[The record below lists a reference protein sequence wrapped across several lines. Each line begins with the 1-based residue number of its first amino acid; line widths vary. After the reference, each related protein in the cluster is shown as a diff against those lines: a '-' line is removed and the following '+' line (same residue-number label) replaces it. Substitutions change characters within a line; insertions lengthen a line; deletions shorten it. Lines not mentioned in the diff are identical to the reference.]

1 MKFSQQA
8 ASSLLF
14 ASAVIATEPL
24 TADKLE
30 ADIKTSEL
38 QSVLWNLNHIA
49 DRNGGNRAFGEP
61 GYKASVDFVVER
73 ARGRFHP
80 EFDTIV
86 QPFNH
91 TYDKT
96 LEISVTGPDGEDV
109 FVISPQYNPAT
120 PLPGGITA
128 ELINTPVN
136 DETGSGC
143 LEEQWEGIDATGKL
157 ALVKRGVCAVSEK
170 LKFAKA
176 KGALGVILYNQAPG
190 TNFATPTLGAENIGQ
205 IIPVGI
211 VPLEAG
217 RAWIARLEAGETL
230 TVNLLVDAIAET
242 RETWNVIAETKE
254 GDPNNV
260 IMLGAHLDSVQQGPG
275 VNDDGS
281 GTAALLEIMT
291 AVRQYKGFPH
301 KIRFA
306 WWGAEES
313 GLVGSLHYT
322 STLTQEEANKIKY
335 YFNYD
340 MIGSIAP
347 VYEVESYEN
356 SGIGPQLLEQY
367 LVSKGKT
374 VEYGGFEAGNSDY
387 VGFVELGI
395 PTAALFTGAG
405 EPWDPCYHQACD
417 TLDNIDWEALTLNT
431 KAAAR
436 ALVTLAHSLEGVPPR
451 QTTTPNLR
459 GRSKMTHQFRK
470 WKRLAEEAGHS
481 HGKLC
486 SHKSKPSVV

>member
-1 MKFSQQA
+1 MKFTQKVA
-8 ASSLLF
+8 AAALF
-14 ASAVIATEPL
+14 ASGAIATDPL
-24 TADKLE
+24 TADKVE
-30 ADIKTSEL
+30 ADIKTDEL
-38 QSVLWNLNHIA
+38 QRVLWNLNHIA

-73 ARGRFHP
+73 AQGRFWP
-80 EFDTIV
+80 EMDTWV

-96 LEISVTGPDGEDV
+96 LEISVTGPEGEDV

-128 ELINTPVN
+128 SLINTPV
-136 DETGSGC
+136 DDATGSMC
-143 LEEQWEGIDATGKL
+143 LPEQWEGIDATGKL
-157 ALVKRGVCAVSEK
+157 ALVKRGICGVAEK
-170 LKFAKA
+170 LKLARA
-176 KGALGVILYNQAPG
+176 HGALGVILYNQDPG
-190 TNFATPTLGAENIGQ
+190 TNYATPTLQAENIGQ
-205 IIPVGI
+205 LIPVGI
-211 VPLEAG
+211 IPLEVG
-217 RAWIARLEAGETL
+217 TAWIARLNAGED
-230 TVNLLVDAIAET
+230 VVVKLLVDAVSDT
-242 RETWNVIAETKE
+242 RETWNVISETKE

-281 GTAALLEIMT
+281 GTAALLEIMGS
-291 AVRQYKGFPH
+291 VKNYKGFPH

-313 GLVGSLHYT
+313 GLVGSLYYT
-322 STLTQEEANKIKY
+322 SQLSEAEANKIKY

-340 MIGSIAP
+340 MIGSINP
-347 VYEVESYEN
+347 IFEIESYEN
-356 SGIGPQLLEQY
+356 SGIGPQLLEDY

-374 VEYGGFEAGNSDY
+374 VEHGGFGDGNSDY

-405 EPWDPCYHQACD
+405 EPWDPCYHQECD
-417 TLDNIDWEALTLNT
+417 TIDNIDYDALTVNT

-436 ALVTLAHSLEGVPPR
+436 ALVTLAHSLEGVPTR
-451 QTTTPNLR
+451 ATTTPNLR
-459 GRSKMTHQFRK
+459 GRSKIASQFKR
-470 WKRLAEEAGHS
+470 WKRLAEES
-481 HGKLC
+481 HGHGKMC
-486 SHKSKPSVV
+486 SHKEKKSTV

>member
-1 MKFSQQA
+1 MKFSQQVA
-8 ASSLLF
+8 AAALF
-14 ASAVIATEPL
+14 ASGAVATAPL
-24 TADKLE
+24 TADKVE
-30 ADIKTSEL
+30 ADIKIDEL
-38 QSVLWNLNHIA
+38 QRVLWNLNHIA
-49 DRNGGNRAFGEP
+49 DTHGGNRAFGEP

-73 ARGRFHP
+73 ARGRFWP
-80 EFDTIV
+80 EMDTFV

-96 LEISVTGPDGEDV
+96 LKISVTGPDGEDV

-128 ELINTPVN
+128 SLINTPVN
-136 DETGSGC
+136 DTTGSMC
-143 LEEQWEGIDATGKL
+143 LEEQWAGIDATGKL
-157 ALVKRGVCAVSEK
+157 ALVKRGVCAVSDK

-190 TNFATPTLGAENIGQ
+190 TNYATPTLGAENIGK

-217 RAWIARLEAGETL
+217 EAWIARLAAGENL
-230 TVNLLVDAIAET
+230 VVKLLVDAISET
-242 RETWNVIAETKE
+242 RETWNVISETKE

-281 GTAALLEIMT
+281 GTAALLEIMGS
-291 AVRQYKGFPH
+291 VKNYKGFPH

-313 GLVGSLHYT
+313 GLVGSLYYT
-322 STLTQEEANKIKY
+322 SQLPAAEANKIKY

-340 MIGSIAP
+340 MIGSIRP
-347 VYEVESYEN
+347 VFEVESYEN
-356 SGIGPQLLEQY
+356 SGIGPQLLEEY

-374 VEYGGFEAGNSDY
+374 VQRGGFEDGNSDY

-417 TLDNIDWEALTLNT
+417 TTDNIDYDALTVNT
-431 KAAAR
+431 KAAAH
-436 ALVTLAHSLEGVPPR
+436 ALVKLAHSLEGVPPR
-451 QTTTPNLR
+451 ASTTPNLR
-459 GRSKMTHQFRK
+459 GRSKIVNQFRR
-470 WKRLAEEAGHS
+470 WKRLAEEGHG

-486 SHKSKPSVV
+486 SHKEKKTNV